1 MQRPIEGAVTRLS
14 AKHAEPIR
22 RGLVK
27 SIVAADV
34 VASFYQSHIGSNST
48 TTQQARDWVNVS
60 VTQNKK
66 PLHDA
71 FKPLYTDGWVI
82 GGVFA
87 GVTLNQMLKIPAN
100 AGGTVG
106 RITAPPTGKVDWNTF
121 TPGKRSASELL
132 RPSGGLENLLNQ
144 RNITLDGIHSTT
156 LDRIG
161 TVLADALDKKM
172 SPAEVV
178 PLLAQLVNDPQRALT
193 IAQTEMNVAL
203 NLAARD
209 TYQTAGVDMVSWVLG
224 AEGCEDCQQN
234 ADESPI
240 SIDEVFGS
248 GDTEPP
254 AHPNCYCSLE
264 SATNSQ

>member
-14 AKHAEPIR
+14 SKHSEPIR

-48 TTQQARDWVNVS
+48 TTQQARDWANVS

-71 FKPLYTDGWVI
+71 FKPLYTDGWVV

-87 GVTLNQMLKIPAN
+87 GVIINQMLKIPEN

-106 RITAPPTGKVDWNTF
+106 RITAPPIGKVDWNTF

-132 RPSGGLENLLNQ
+132 KPSGGLEKLLNQ

-178 PLLAQLVNDPQRALT
+178 PLIAQLVNDPQRALT

-264 SATNSQ
+264 STTNNQ